1 MKVVKGE
8 STFTVNVCLSAVYTS
23 VAMSHSKGSS
33 TDYHV
38 GTVVGGV
45 SCLQE
50 QCVQGSHGNILCK
63 PRFLYRWIKNIISY
77 SPM

>member
-1 MKVVKGE
+1 MLVRKTASLPVVRCIVKVVKGE

-50 QCVQGSHGNILCK
+50 QFQ
-63 PRFLYRWIKNIISY
+63 LYVVL
-77 SPM
+77 